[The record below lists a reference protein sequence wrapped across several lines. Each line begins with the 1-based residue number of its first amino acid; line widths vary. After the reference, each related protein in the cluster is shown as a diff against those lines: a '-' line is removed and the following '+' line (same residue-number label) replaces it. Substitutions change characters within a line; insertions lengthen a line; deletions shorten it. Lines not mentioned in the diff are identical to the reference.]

1 MCSNGPGSGNVDAR
15 PGYVPVDGVAPLLD
29 SARVVVTPYIR
40 ATQSRVAHLAY
51 TFGRPV
57 VATTVGDLP
66 EAVQDGVTGFL
77 VEPGN
82 SEQLACA
89 MCKLLADP
97 QLAAR
102 LGAAGS
108 GASPRRG
115 QRRPRRSPR
124 HWLVRGRGCR
134 DRELAE

>member
-1 MCSNGPGSGNVDAR
+1 
-15 PGYVPVDGVAPLLD
+15 
-29 SARVVVTPYIR
+29 VVVTPYIR
-40 ATQSRVAHLAY
+40 ATQSGVAHLAY

-82 SEQLACA
+82 SEQLAGA

-102 LGAAGS
+102 LGAAGE
-108 GASPRRG
+108 
-115 QRRPRRSPR
+115 RSVAEA
-124 HWLVRGRGCR
+124 WATAAATVS
-134 DRELAE
+134 EALARAGGGDAAIGS